1 MICRLQNQ
9 VGIAVLEMAVASLM
23 LLSLFLGGLGIVDY
37 LNLVRAANA
46 SLEKSLN
53 DSNFRAF
60 TRVGPGQPLQFDRNA
75 TQQHLDAV
83 LADTAAELLPQLPP
97 GLQYFIEGRACP
109 VQIDP
114 VSGASLGVQFASC
127 VQTSLGTLMVP
138 PNVSAQADLQA
149 EFSRQSAQV
158 VHAGSVV
165 SILAVPQGAFGW
177 GDNSTEQ
184 YLEAALLVG
193 QRVFISLDG
202 TLSGFAFKQT
212 GADPYVTHKRV
223 IHLRGVIK

>member
-1 MICRLQNQ
+1 
-9 VGIAVLEMAVASLM
+9 
-23 LLSLFLGGLGIVDY
+23 
-37 LNLVRAANA
+37 
-46 SLEKSLN
+46 
-53 DSNFRAF
+53 
-60 TRVGPGQPLQFDRNA
+60 
-75 TQQHLDAV
+75 
-83 LADTAAELLPQLPP
+83 
-97 GLQYFIEGRACP
+97 
-109 VQIDP
+109 
-114 VSGASLGVQFASC
+114 
-127 VQTSLGTLMVP
+127 MVP